1 MSILSTS
8 ASSTAAPSASA
19 GAGAG
24 AGLIPATQSSA
35 EMSQQFLKLLVT
47 QLKNQDPLNPVDNA
61 QMTSQMA
68 QISTVGG
75 IQSLN
80 TSVNGLNT
88 SLLQMQALQ
97 GAALVGREVTLPG
110 KLISVANG
118 AAGGIFDVSATADA
132 VRIDV
137 LNAAGVKVDSLSLGA
152 QSAGQHSFNWPNGSG
167 ASPSDGYSFQV
178 YASRGADA
186 VDSTTLMRDKV
197 QAISTSGGAL
207 TLDLARS
214 GKIPYTAVT
223 AIN

>member
-1 MSILSTS
+1 MNTIATNRG
-8 ASSTAAPSASA
+8 AAAVSSA
-19 GAGAG
+19 GV
-24 AGLIPATQSSA
+24 GLGGATQSA
-35 EMSQQFLKLLVT
+35 ADMSEQFLKLLVT

-88 SLLQMQALQ
+88 SLLQMQAVQ
-97 GAALVGREVTLPG
+97 GAALVGRDVTLPG
-110 KLISVANG
+110 KLISVAHG
-118 AAGGIFDVSATADA
+118 AAGGLFDVSAAADT

-152 QSAGQHSFNWPNGSG
+152 QSAGQHSFSWPNGSG
-167 ASPSDGYSFQV
+167 TSPSDGYSFQV
-178 YASRGADA
+178 YASSGADA
-186 VDSTTLMRDKV
+186 VVSTTLMRDKV

>member
-8 ASSTAAPSASA
+8 ASSTVAPSASV
-19 GAGAG
+19 
-24 AGLIPATQSSA
+24 GLSPSTQSSA

-88 SLLQMQALQ
+88 SLLQMQAVQ
-97 GAALVGREVTLPG
+97 GAALVGRDVTLPG

-178 YASRGADA
+178 YASSGANA
-186 VDSTTLMRDKV
+186 VVSTTLMRDKV
-197 QAISTSGGAL
+197 QAISTSGSAL

-214 GKIPYTAVT
+214 GKVPYTAVT

>member
-1 MSILSTS
+1 MSILNTS
-8 ASSTAAPSASA
+8 ASSTVAPNSS
-19 GAGAG
+19 
-24 AGLIPATQSSA
+24 AGLIPTTQNSA

-110 KLISVANG
+110 KLISVAHG
-118 AAGGIFDVSATADA
+118 AAGGLFDVSAAADT

-152 QSAGQHSFNWPNGSG
+152 QSAGQHSFSWPNGSG
-167 ASPSDGYSFQV
+167 TGPSDGYSFQV